1 MESENFDDFDEFL
14 FNEFNE
20 NFTIP
25 NIVEK
30 CIDDT
35 LISIRNEN
43 LNKKYI
49 ISNIIKKV
57 IILITSAITIFGGY
71 CFARYVI
78 NNYFYPT
85 KNGIETAATNGYI
98 YNPNMEYVD
107 SNGNKLKIT
116 NLLMDDYTL
125 NISFDI
131 NLNNIDISTIE
142 NFSFKNIII
151 SDDLNNILY
160 VSDENILN
168 DYKKE
173 NSLDLKDEY
182 MNSNINWYIQNKN
195 LENNIITIVYNFT
208 PSGLNKYPNSK
219 NLKIYLNNLE
229 LSENSREIDGT
240 WILDINL
247 PEYFYN
253 RTNISYKAINNST
266 EFNIKDFGV
275 YNSGSKLIM
284 EFPKTSEIISDE
296 EFKKLNE
303 QFLKESAIKNEILK
317 ENPNAIIE
325 PSETKKKLLEI
336 VQNQSS
342 IYHNIYIEN
351 TNGQKFYPSYYFSE
365 NSGSYEID
373 NDTLYYWNTFNLT
386 EKDLTDKLILHIEND
401 NNEVQIELEKN

>member
-116 NLLMDDYTL
+116 NLLILLDKK
-125 NISFDI
+125 
-131 NLNNIDISTIE
+131 IE
-142 NFSFKNIII
+142 LQQRRI
-151 SDDLNNILY
+151 
-160 VSDENILN
+160 EA
-168 DYKKE
+168 
-173 NSLDLKDEY
+173 
-182 MNSNINWYIQNKN
+182 
-195 LENNIITIVYNFT
+195 
-208 PSGLNKYPNSK
+208 
-219 NLKIYLNNLE
+219 LKIYKRGIIQRIYNRNWNNKIKMEEILIQKSIRNTNDE
-229 LSENSREIDGT
+229 IHNVYSVSNKDGFILQTEQFKDRIVASEDTRNYKVVAKNDFAYNPARINVGSIARMKQ
-240 WILDINL
+240 DIKGIISPMYICFKCNEKIL
-247 PEYFYN
+247 PEYLEYFFESSKFTYEMSK
-253 RTNISYKAINNST
+253 RLEGSVRMCLSYESMLNIPIEAPNK
-266 EFNIKDFGV
+266 
-275 YNSGSKLIM
+275 
-284 EFPKTSEIISDE
+284 
-296 EFKKLNE
+296 NE
-303 QFLKESAIKNEILK
+303 QEKISTFLNSLSNKIKLEEKKFMELNKLK
-317 ENPNAIIE
+317 
-325 PSETKKKLLEI
+325 KGLL
-336 VQNQSS
+336 
-342 IYHNIYIEN
+342 
-351 TNGQKFYPSYYFSE
+351 QKMF
-365 NSGSYEID
+365 I
-373 NDTLYYWNTFNLT
+373 
-386 EKDLTDKLILHIEND
+386 
-401 NNEVQIELEKN
+401 